1 MASRVTELIAGARCL
16 SGSERREL
24 ARAWFELPAVWL
36 ALRVLPARRLLAPPR
51 HGTATPQPPAD
62 GVAAARAAARLVRAA
77 GRVSPFPSTCPSRS
91 PGPPSTCL
99 TRSIVLSRLL
109 RRRGL
114 AAEIRIGVRRGEGP
128 FAAHAW
134 VEVDGEAVSDDAGV
148 SDRHEAFAESL
159 APTS

>member
-1 MASRVTELIAGARCL
+1 MASRVPELIAKARRL

-24 ARAWFELPAVWL
+24 ALAWAELPAVWL
-36 ALRVLPARRLLAPPR
+36 ALRVLPVRRLLAPR
-51 HGTATPQPPAD
+51 QSSGVTPERREG

-77 GRVSPFPSTCPSRS
+77 ARFSPFPN
-91 PGPPSTCL
+91 TCL

-109 RRRGL
+109 QRRGL

-134 VEVDGEAVSDDAGV
+134 VEVDGEAVSDGADV
-148 SDRHEAFAESL
+148 SERHAVFADGL
-159 APTS
+159 TPMI